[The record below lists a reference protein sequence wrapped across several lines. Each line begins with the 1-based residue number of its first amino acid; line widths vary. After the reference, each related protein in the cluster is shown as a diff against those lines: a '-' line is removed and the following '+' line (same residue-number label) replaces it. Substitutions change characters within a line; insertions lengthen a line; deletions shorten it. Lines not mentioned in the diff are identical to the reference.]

1 MHVVIIVLTVIV
13 AILLIGIVMIVGGL
27 ILAYVLWKQGKK
39 GD

>member
-1 MHVVIIVLTVIV
+1 MGFATIILV
-13 AILLIGIVMIVGGL
+13 IGIVMIVGGL